1 VELGAYIWEFL
12 AGCIRSIALAKFEE
26 VVAGFGSVLWEQ
38 FDNDLLHITVD
49 VQIEVCILAARGVVD
64 QGAVGVGGALLV
76 DDGAGLV
83 DEAELIQGPFDKGL
97 RITDVNDI
105 VEVDDGGWGLVME
118 EGALLLKL

>member
-1 VELGAYIWEFL
+1 M
-12 AGCIRSIALAKFEE
+12 
-26 VVAGFGSVLWEQ
+26 
-38 FDNDLLHITVD
+38 
-49 VQIEVCILAARGVVD
+49 AARGVVD

-105 VEVDDGGWGLVME
+105 VEVDDGG
-118 EGALLLKL
+118 